1 MPRNV
6 NMTEADERD
15 MDSRGGLKPRTI
27 RDRKT
32 ESDAFM
38 KYFEQEA
45 GESDIKE
52 LDKTEAGRARI
63 SKIVANYFFS
73 MRVEGGMRPK
83 KAYAEKLRTSIKM
96 TVLLEEQINIF
107 DPVRFPAADK
117 KWRAFVEKL
126 SEEGRADTTHKEE
139 IPGDTLEDIYEL
151 LCNVMDT
158 LKNRGSDNYAEM
170 LAKVP
175 VEWHDKLHRIVQ
187 LGVSL
192 ILILYNVRRGCE
204 NLSQMKRNHLSI
216 IEDPTFR

>member
-1 MPRNV
+1 MPHNLDL
-6 NMTEADERD
+6 TEADERD
-15 MDSRGGLKPRTI
+15 MESRGGLKLRTI
-27 RDRKT
+27 RDRKN
-32 ESDAFM
+32 ESDTFM
-38 KYFEQEA
+38 RYFEQEA
-45 GESDIKE
+45 GEADIKD
-52 LDKTEAGRARI
+52 LDKSEEGRAKI
-63 SKIVANYFFS
+63 SKIFANYFYS
-73 MRVEGGMRPK
+73 MRVEGNMRPK
-83 KAYAEKLRTSIKM
+83 KGYAEKLKSSIKM
-96 TVLLEEQINIF
+96 AILQENNINIF
-107 DPVRFPAADK
+107 DPVRFPEAEK

-158 LKNRGSDNYAEM
+158 LENRGSDNYAEM